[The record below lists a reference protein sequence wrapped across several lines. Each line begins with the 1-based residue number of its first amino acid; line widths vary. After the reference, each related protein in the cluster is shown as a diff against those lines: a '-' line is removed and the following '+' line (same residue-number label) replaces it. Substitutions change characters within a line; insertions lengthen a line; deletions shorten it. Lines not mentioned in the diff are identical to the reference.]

1 MTDETPEARRA
12 RKAAERAANAAR
24 IEQELVDSYLQ
35 PLPAHMGFHECQSE
49 HTRLRSK
56 VVEIQNLVIAGKM
69 EIAKA
74 QDFEKRLVGQIHQVE
89 ERARNLQHGGYVP
102 KPGE

>member
-24 IEQELVDSYLQ
+24 IEQELGDSFLR
-35 PLPAHMGFHECQSE
+35 PLPTNMGFHDCQAE
-49 HTRLRSK
+49 HTRLRMK
-56 VVEIQNLVIAGKM
+56 VVEIQNMVIAGKM
-69 EIAKA
+69 DIAKA
-74 QDFEKRLVGQIHQVE
+74 QDFEKRLVGQIHAVE
-89 ERARNLQHGGYVP
+89 ERARNVQQGGYVP